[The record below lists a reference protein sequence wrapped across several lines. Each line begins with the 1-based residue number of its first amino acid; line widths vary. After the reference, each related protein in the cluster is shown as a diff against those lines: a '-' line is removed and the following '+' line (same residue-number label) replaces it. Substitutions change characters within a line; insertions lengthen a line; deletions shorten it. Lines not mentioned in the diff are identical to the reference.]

1 MSKTLIVRLFRS
13 EDQEVAFIN
22 NKKIACEY
30 ELSFDDVMAAVA
42 EAVTQEKP
50 DKLIYE
56 RFWSD
61 AWLIDEKYF
70 REEPDLNVEGIRVKT
85 LEDYT
90 NNSEKINE
98 PFGGY

>member
-13 EDQEVAFIN
+13 EDQETAFIN

-56 RFWSD
+56 RYWSD
-61 AWLIDEKYF
+61 TWLIDDKYF

-85 LEDYT
+85 LEDYLEY
-90 NNSEKINE
+90 SEKVEE

>member
-1 MSKTLIVRLFRS
+1 MSKELTVRLFRS

-22 NKKIACEY
+22 NKKVACEY

-42 EAVTQEKP
+42 EAVTQERP
-50 DKLIYE
+50 DELVYE

-70 REEPDLNVEGIRVKT
+70 RKEPDLNVEGIRVKT
-85 LEDYT
+85 LEDYLEY
-90 NNSEKINE
+90 SEKVEE